1 MTQNLIFQLLQETDI
16 YARYDTEAKKLLS
29 NKEIL
34 ARIIKYSVEEFQNYS
49 IPEIIDSIEGDPLI
63 SKLKVRPG
71 HSPGNIVGRSNS
83 DKEIDEGEITYD
95 ILFHVITPDNQ
106 RTKIIINVEAQN
118 KYYPGYDLVTRGIF
132 YCARILSSQLDTEF
146 NGENYDAIK
155 KVYSIWICKNV
166 PNYAKHTITEYKI
179 TPHKIWGN
187 FSGKVRYDLLSV
199 ITVHLGNS
207 NNEENPLIR
216 LLDTILSEE
225 LSITEKEDILENEFD
240 IQRYFD
246 EKGGLNTVCNLSV
259 GILEKG
265 IEQGKIITLY
275 DLYKNKK
282 LSLIDAAEEASMTT
296 DEFLTAAKEYTN

>member
-1 MTQNLIFQLLQETDI
+1 MTQNVIFQLLQETDI

-34 ARIIKYSVEEFQNYS
+34 ARIIKYSVAEFQNYS

-63 SKLKVRPG
+63 SKVRVRPG

-83 DKEIDEGEITYD
+83 ASEIEASEVTYD
-95 ILFHVITPDNQ
+95 ILFHVITPDSH

-146 NGENYDAIK
+146 NGENYNDIK

-166 PNYAKHTITEYKI
+166 PNYASHTITEYKI

-187 FSGKVRYDLLSV
+187 FSGDVRYDLLSV
-199 ITVHLGNS
+199 IMVHLGNS
-207 NNEENPLIR
+207 DKEMNPLIR
-216 LLDTILSEE
+216 LLDTILSGK
-225 LSITEKEDILENEFD
+225 LTVSEKEDILENEFE

-246 EKGGLNTVCNLSV
+246 KEGGMNTVCNLSI
-259 GILEKG
+259 GILEEG
-265 IEQGKIITLY
+265 IEKGKIITLY
-275 DLYKNKK
+275 NLYKDET
-282 LSLIDAAEEASMTT
+282 LSLEKAAHEASMTT
-296 DEFLTAAKEYTN
+296 DEFLAAAKKYTN

>member
-1 MTQNLIFQLLQETDI
+1 MTQNVIFQLLQETDI

-34 ARIIKYSVEEFQNYS
+34 ARIIKYSVAEFQNYS

-63 SKLKVRPG
+63 SKVRVRPG
-71 HSPGNIVGRSNS
+71 HPPGNIVGRSNS
-83 DKEIDEGEITYD
+83 DKEIDEGEVTYD
-95 ILFHVITPDNQ
+95 IHFHVITPDRQ

-132 YCARILSSQLDTEF
+132 YCARMMSSQLDTEF
-146 NGENYDAIK
+146 NGENYDDIK

-166 PNYAKHTITEYKI
+166 PNYASHTITEYKI

-187 FSGKVRYDLLSV
+187 FSGNVRYDLLSV
-199 ITVHLGNS
+199 IMVHLGNS
-207 NNEENPLIR
+207 DKEMNPLIR

-225 LSITEKEDILENEFD
+225 LTVAEKEEILENEFE
-240 IQRYFD
+240 IQKYFN
-246 EKGGLNTVCNLSV
+246 EEGGLSTVCNLSV

-265 IEQGKIITLY
+265 IEKGKIITLY
-275 DLYKNKK
+275 DLYQNKK
-282 LSLIDAAEEASMTT
+282 LSLEEVAHEASMTT
-296 DEFLTAAKEYTN
+296 DEFLAAAKKYTN